1 MRNVL
6 LYTDEDG
13 MWVAECPSLPGCNS
27 GGKTREEAIA
37 NIRDAIS
44 LWIEDAEAHG
54 EAIPEDIPVEVLQL
68 AV

>member
-27 GGKTREEAIA
+27 GGKTRDEAIS

-44 LWIEDAEAHG
+44 LWIEDARAHG
-54 EAIPEDIPVEVLQL
+54 EAIPDDTPVEVLKL

>member
-13 MWVAECPSLPGCNS
+13 MWVVECPSLPGCNS
-27 GGKTREEAIA
+27 GGKTRDEAIA

-44 LWIEDAEAHG
+44 LWIEDAQAHG
-54 EAIPEDIPVEVLQL
+54 EVVPEDTPVEVLKL